1 MRKTVFLLVM
11 LACTLWGYAR
21 EIVSNSGET
30 FPQNSDYTVEINR
43 GDGNWETLMSH
54 NAIVFWGTQ
63 NMTFAKFEADF
74 TTPVEVR
81 VTRNSGTFNRAEIR
95 PKSYFIDYRKLD
107 DRTLTF
113 TLDRPRKVSV
123 EFDGD
128 RWNNLFLF
136 ADETDTNVPDKNDDR
151 VLWYGPGVHEVGKIE
166 LQSGQTLYL
175 HPDALVYGY
184 IEANEAQGVRICGRG
199 IIDGSKE
206 NMDYGEGKVRYSQL
220 LLVNCSDVTVEDLV
234 FRNTPTWN
242 IVTVGCDNIH
252 FDGIKEIGSNANSD
266 GFDIVSSSNILIENT
281 MQRNKDDNISVKAI
295 DLEVNTSGLLDGL
308 RGNKIERLNV
318 TESHDIRMRNCVLW
332 ADEAHNMLIGPDV
345 NGTAVSG
352 IYFENIDVLQ
362 NRQNDDVYPGVMAVM
377 IADQGTYS
385 DIHWKDIRVEDIDA
399 GQVISLTYQN
409 AYAPLGYGKSLRNV
423 TFENI
428 SYIGTKASP
437 SRILGLD
444 ATHTVEGV
452 TITNYRI
459 NGVPA
464 TDAESANLTTNSF
477 TSGITFE
484 TGTSDNPTGMTPMSR
499 SVEQQALYG
508 TPLEYDYF
516 FFSDRFSYIDPL
528 QSIRVVALPQSGS
541 LVLSGQPVA
550 LNQEIGAGELGN
562 LRYESSTG
570 FVGSDSWSWVGVS
583 NDVESAPATISIV
596 VENKSILSMAIARET
611 TLGNNLNN
619 FYERSANLTIDGSN
633 ANLLDDYARV
643 NRTSDT
649 EEYVVVRGSEAFST
663 FDVLVY
669 GYGPTGAKGLLRF
682 EVSTDGSVWT
692 PVTVN
697 DGVGEQTTETSG
709 WYRKHFMPQTQLP
722 EGSQFL
728 KAIFLPSGNSW
739 GTQMARIDLGTMHLQ
754 KEVSIGTP
762 LDEVGLA
769 PEAEVTLSGGTVEYF
784 PVAWDGGTPVYEPD
798 VAGEYRF
805 AGTVELPLGYAYTGN
820 TQATAMIQ
828 VYDITQGV
836 APLEGTDDFMARDD
850 EGRIVY
856 TDGTPVPES
865 ITDFADNKA
874 VKIGEKRY
882 LSVENIMGDG
892 PAATEGWKLKGEGL
906 QDRYARLQR
915 ASESASSVTYVIHDT
930 YGLEVEILGV
940 AGLTNLS
947 SSIEIAETA
956 NGTDWTPL
964 DYRLV
969 NTGVLTAN
977 GYYALYKAQV
987 VSFSAGAQLV
997 KITMRSGDDN
1007 LPSWAPQIIAV
1018 TSLPVENAVACDH
1031 EMLSYMGRVDRSDV
1045 TTPRFIWTG
1054 SGVRTRFYG
1063 TELTALF
1070 SAENGKVAVWVD
1082 GERQGVT
1089 SVTAAQVPVSTG
1101 VCDEG
1106 WHEVVFRKASRVE
1119 NGDLYLSKIICNG
1132 ELALP
1137 EEAELKLEFYGNSVA
1152 EGYAAGAIDESQRNN
1167 GLYDDHSCAYPCLV
1181 SEMLGADYH
1190 NISISG
1196 IALTDGAGYLPYGM
1210 QSRYRLLDPDDESS
1224 LWDFTRFVPDICVM
1238 ALGIND
1244 TYAPGNVNGRTWREN
1259 YRQLVHE
1266 LREQYGTDTR
1276 FVFIVPPMVDADADV
1291 IQWNTTLVETL
1302 KAEGIDA
1309 YQYIFELG
1317 KVKDHPIAS
1326 EQQTIAEELYR
1337 FLNEQVIADKP
1348 TSIADLREETSRY
1361 SLIGNSVCLALE
1373 EGDCARLYSIS
1384 GMLLRTASEPVVWSD
1399 LPRGYYVLHI
1409 GCSTGVQEVAKI
1421 QIR

>member
-1 MRKTVFLLVM
+1 MKKTLFLFLMLV
-11 LACTLWGYAR
+11 CTLWGYAR
-21 EIVSNSGET
+21 EIVSNSGEA

-95 PKSYFIDYRKLD
+95 PKSYFIDYQKVD
-107 DRTLTF
+107 ERTLTF

-136 ADETDTNVPDKNDDR
+136 ADETDTNVPDKDDDN

-184 IEANEAQGVRICGRG
+184 VIASDAQNVRICGRG
-199 IIDGSKE
+199 ILDGSKE

-318 TESHDIRMRNCVLW
+318 TESHNIRMRNCVLW

-377 IADQGTYS
+377 IADQGVYS
-385 DIHWKDIRVEDIDA
+385 DIHWKGIRVEDIDA

-428 SYIGTKASP
+428 SYNGTKASP

-444 ATHTVEGV
+444 ASHTVEGV

-459 NGVPA
+459 NGVPV
-464 TDAESANLTTNSF
+464 TDAGSANITTNSF

-484 TGTSDNPTGMTPMSR
+484 TGTGDNPTGMTPVSR
-499 SVEQQALYG
+499 SAEQQALYG

-516 FFSDRFSYIDPL
+516 FFSDRFSYVDPL

-541 LVLSGQPVA
+541 LVLAGQPVV
-550 LNQEIGAGELGN
+550 LHQEIGAGELGN
-562 LRYESSTG
+562 LRYDSSTG
-570 FVGSDSWSWVGVS
+570 FIGRDSWSWIGVS
-583 NDVESAPATISIV
+583 NGIESASATISIE
-596 VENKSILSMAIARET
+596 VENKSILSMAIAWET
-611 TLGNNLNN
+611 TLGNDLNN

-663 FDVLVY
+663 FDVLAY

-682 EVSTDGSVWT
+682 EVSADGSAWT
-692 PVTVN
+692 PVTVD

-709 WYRKHFMPQTQLP
+709 WYRKHFEPQVQLP
-722 EGSQFL
+722 EGSQLL
-728 KAIFLPSGNSW
+728 KVIFLPSGNSW
-739 GTQMARIDLGTMHLQ
+739 GTQMARIDLGSMYLQ
-754 KEVSIGTP
+754 KEASIGTP

-769 PEAEVTLSGGTVEYF
+769 PEAVVTLSDGSVEYF
-784 PVAWDGGTPVYEPD
+784 PVVWDGGTPAYESG

-805 AGTVELPLGYAYTGN
+805 AGAIELPLGYAYTGN
-820 TQATAMIQ
+820 TQATALIQ

-856 TDGTPVPES
+856 SDGTPVPES

-874 VKIGEKRY
+874 VKIGAKRY

-915 ASESASSVTYVIHDT
+915 ANESASSVTYVIHDT
-930 YGLEVEILGV
+930 YGLEVEILGL
-940 AGLTNLS
+940 AGLTNLR

-956 NGTDWTPL
+956 NGIDWTPL

-969 NTGVLTAN
+969 DTGVLTAN

-1018 TSLPVENAVACDH
+1018 TSLPVEHAVDCDH
-1031 EMLSYMGRVDRSDV
+1031 EMLDYMGRVDQTDAK
-1045 TTPRFIWTG
+1045 TPRFIWTG

-1070 SAENGKVAVWVD
+1070 TAENAKVAVWVD

-1101 VCDEG
+1101 ACDEG

-1119 NGDLYLSKIICNG
+1119 NGDLYLSKIICDG

-1244 TYAPGNVNGRTWREN
+1244 TYATGNVNGRTWREN
-1259 YRQLVHE
+1259 YRQLIHE
-1266 LREQYGTDTR
+1266 LREQYGADTR
-1276 FVFIVPPMVDADADV
+1276 FVFTVPPMVEAEADV
-1291 IQWNTTLVETL
+1291 IQWSTTLVETL
-1302 KAEGIDA
+1302 KSEGIDA

-1348 TSIADLREETSRY
+1348 TSVETGKTGL
-1361 SLIGNSVCLALE
+1361 SLYTVNGDRIELQTEV
-1373 EGDCARLYSIS
+1373 GDCARLYSIA
-1384 GMLLRTASEPVVWSD
+1384 GVLVRTASGPAVWD
-1399 LPRGYYVLHI
+1399 NLAQGCYVLHI
-1409 GCSTGVQEVAKI
+1409 DSREAGNIVTKL
-1421 QIR
+1421 QIN